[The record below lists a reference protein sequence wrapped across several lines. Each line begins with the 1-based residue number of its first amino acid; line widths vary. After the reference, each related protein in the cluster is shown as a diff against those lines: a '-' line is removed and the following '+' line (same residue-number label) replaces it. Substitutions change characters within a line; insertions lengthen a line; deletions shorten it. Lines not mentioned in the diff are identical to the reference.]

1 MCSIVLRIGA
11 EGVFIGANRDEMV
24 ARAWDAPG
32 EFWPGVI
39 AGRDRLAG
47 GTWLG
52 MNRHGVVAAVL
63 NRTGTLGPEAGKR
76 SRGELP
82 VMALAG
88 ETTEAAVAVL
98 AGLDAGEYRPFNL
111 VVADAAGA
119 FLLRGLG
126 EGKVDVARLSD
137 GVTMITSGEPNDVAH
152 PRIARHLPRFAAAGF
167 EGWGALLA
175 DASGAWET
183 ALNIPEKDGFGTVCS
198 SLIALPCS
206 GEPEWW
212 FAAGRPDLVEF
223 VLSRCNMSGHWGGKK

>member
-1 MCSIVLRIGA
+1 VCSIVLRIGA
-11 EGVFIGANRDEMV
+11 DGVFIGAKRDEMV
-24 ARAWDAPG
+24 ERAWDAPG

-63 NRTGTLGPEAGKR
+63 NRTGTLGPAAGKR

-82 VMALAG
+82 VMALAADSA
-88 ETTEAAVAVL
+88 EAAAGVL
-98 AGLDAGEYRPFNL
+98 AGLDARVYRPFNL
-111 VVADAAGA
+111 V
-119 FLLRGLG
+119 RLG
-126 EGKVDVARLSD
+126 D
-137 GVTMITSGEPNDVAH
+137 GVTMITSGEPNDMAH
-152 PRIARHLPRFAAAGF
+152 PRIARHLPRFEAAAF
-167 EGWGALLA
+167 ADWGALLA

-198 SLIALPCS
+198 SLIALPCPP

-212 FAAGRPDLVEF
+212 FAAGRPDVVGF
-223 VLSRCNMSGHWGGKK
+223 VAVTV

>member
-1 MCSIVLRIGA
+1 LRIGA
-11 EGVFIGANRDEMV
+11 DGVFIGANRDEMV
-24 ARAWDAPG
+24 ERAWDAPG

-63 NRTGTLGPEAGKR
+63 NRTGTLGPAAGKR

-82 VMALAG
+82 VMALAADSA
-88 ETTEAAVAVL
+88 EAAAGVL
-98 AGLDAGEYRPFNL
+98 AGLDARVYRPFNL
-111 VVADAAGA
+111 VVADASGA
-119 FLLRGLG
+119 WLLRGLG
-126 EGKVDVARLSD
+126 EGKLDVVRLGD
-137 GVTMITSGEPNDVAH
+137 GVTMITSGEPNDMAH
-152 PRIARHLPRFAAAGF
+152 PRIARHLPRFEAAAF
-167 EGWGALLA
+167 ADWGALLA

-198 SLIALPCS
+198 SLIALPCPP

-212 FAAGRPDLVEF
+212 FAAGRPDVVGF
-223 VLSRCNMSGHWGGKK
+223 VAVTV